1 MSRGPLP
8 QPGARRRNAPTIQS
22 TSLPAD
28 GRKGRTPKCPY
39 ALRAAGTRWWR
50 WAWRLP
56 QAAKWDDGAL
66 YAVARRAQLE
76 DDLAALEDVDLD
88 ELSDVLLDLVHA
100 DEDIK
105 RVQTAVRNL
114 EFGVRRLKGL
124 AGGRLGV
131 MKEMRELDG
140 KLGLSPKAL
149 ADLRWMIAQSEE
161 DAAPTTGPAQVR
173 RLRAVD
179 PSAATAG

>member
-1 MSRGPLP
+1 
-8 QPGARRRNAPTIQS
+8 
-22 TSLPAD
+22 
-28 GRKGRTPKCPY
+28 
-39 ALRAAGTRWWR
+39 
-50 WAWRLP
+50 
-56 QAAKWDDGAL
+56 
-66 YAVARRAQLE
+66 
-76 DDLAALEDVDLD
+76 
-88 ELSDVLLDLVHA
+88 
-100 DEDIK
+100 
-105 RVQTAVRNL
+105 VQTAVRNL